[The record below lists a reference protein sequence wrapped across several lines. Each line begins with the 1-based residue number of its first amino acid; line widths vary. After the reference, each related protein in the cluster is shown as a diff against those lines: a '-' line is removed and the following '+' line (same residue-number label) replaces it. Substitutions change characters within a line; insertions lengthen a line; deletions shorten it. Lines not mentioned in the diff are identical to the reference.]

1 MNKDVKDYYFEE
13 LGSYCITA
21 YLAGLTGRLEA
32 HANGLR
38 KYPDLGNEYYAKQ
51 LLEMIESLNGV
62 RGFLHDND
70 ASNIKL

>member
-1 MNKDVKDYYFEE
+1 MNKDVKNYYFEE
-13 LGSYCITA
+13 LNSYCITA

-32 HANGLR
+32 HVNGLR

-51 LLEMIESLNGV
+51 LIEMIESLNGV

>member
-21 YLAGLTGRLEA
+21 YLAALTGRLEA
-32 HANGLR
+32 HVDGLR
-38 KYPDLGNEYYAKQ
+38 KYPDLGNEYYAK
-51 LLEMIESLNGV
+51 EAIDMIESLDSI

-70 ASNIKL
+70 ASTIKL

>member
-13 LGSYCITA
+13 LNSYCITA

-32 HANGLR
+32 HVNGLR
-38 KYPDLGNEYYAKQ
+38 KYPDLGSEYYAKQ
-51 LLEMIESLNGV
+51 LIEMIESLNGV

>member
-13 LGSYCITA
+13 LDGFAITA

-32 HANGLR
+32 HVNGLR
-38 KYPDLGNEYYAKQ
+38 KYPDLGNEYFAKQ

>member
-13 LGSYCITA
+13 LNSYCITA

-32 HANGLR
+32 HVNGLR
-38 KYPDLGNEYYAKQ
+38 KYPDLGHEYYAKQ
-51 LLEMIESLNGV
+51 LIEMIESLNGV